1 MIQIVKI
8 LNGEPVML
16 VDEKELQVPSFVN
29 DPNGKSAERAFRCQ
43 QARNFKAELA
53 KAEEHE
59 QFLDATVNTIGDI
72 VLNVFL
78 LGLLAIA
85 LYFGS

>member
-1 MIQIVKI
+1 MVEIVKI
-8 LNGEPVML
+8 LNGEPVIL
-16 VDEKELQVPSFVN
+16 AEEKKLQVPSFVN
-29 DPNGKSAERAFRCQ
+29 NLNGKSAERALRCQ

-78 LGLLAIA
+78 LGVLAIA